1 MQKYDSYKDSDAES
15 SQNQPLLL
23 FRNKYR
29 IPSARKVD
37 HDYSGGAYF
46 VTICCKNREWF
57 FGHIV
62 EDGDGEKKMILN
74 DTGKYAE
81 QMLNALPSHNP
92 YASVPLWVV
101 MPNHVHLIV
110 VIDGEKTP
118 YERRGNVETRQATS
132 NDSTARNVETR
143 QATSNDSTARNVETR
158 QATSNDST
166 TRNVETRQATSL
178 PEPNPKPTNEKN
190 AFMQEIANMQGWLS
204 VAVGGFKSAVTKY
217 AGENNIEF
225 GWQTRFHDHI
235 IRNQK
240 EMNRIAE
247 YIENNVAKWK
257 EDCFYEKPAKQ
268 GEAGRNVACRVSTDV
283 PVVNR
288 QMKMECL
295 SAKNEK

>member
-1 MQKYDSYKDSDAES
+1 MQKYDSYKDSDAKS
-15 SQNQPLLL
+15 GQNQPLLL

-46 VTICCKNREWF
+46 VTICCEDRECF

-74 DTGKYAE
+74 DIGRYAE
-81 QMLNALPSHNP
+81 QVLTCLPLHSP
-92 YASVPLWVV
+92 YAAVPLWVV

-118 YERRGNVETRQATS
+118 YERRGNVETRHTTS
-132 NDSTARNVETR
+132 NDSPFRPVETR
-143 QATSNDSTARNVETR
+143 H
-158 QATSNDST
+158 
-166 TRNVETRQATSL
+166 ATSL
-178 PEPNPKPTNEKN
+178 PEPTPKPTNEKN

-257 EDCFYEKPAKQ
+257 EDCFYVKPAKQ
-268 GEAGRNVACRVSTDV
+268 GAAGGDVACRDVACRVSTDV

>member
-1 MQKYDSYKDSDAES
+1 MQQYDSYKDSDAES
-15 SQNQPLLL
+15 GQNQPPLL

-29 IPSARKVD
+29 IPSARKAD

-46 VTICCKNREWF
+46 VTICCEDRECF

-62 EDGDGEKKMILN
+62 EAGDGEKKMILN
-74 DTGKYAE
+74 DIGRCTE
-81 QMLNALPSHNP
+81 QVLTCLPLHSP
-92 YASVPLWVV
+92 YAAVPLWVV

-110 VIDGEKTP
+110 IIDGEKTP
-118 YERRGNVETRQATS
+118 YECRGNAEMGPNVETRH
-132 NDSTARNVETR
+132 
-143 QATSNDSTARNVETR
+143 
-158 QATSNDST
+158 
-166 TRNVETRQATSL
+166 ATSL
-178 PEPNPKPTNEKN
+178 SEPKPEPTNGKN

-235 IRNQK
+235 IRNQE

-257 EDCFYEKPAKQ
+257 EDCFYVESTKTDVVCRDAVCRD
-268 GEAGRNVACRVSTDV
+268 AVCRDAVCRDAACHVSTDI
-283 PVVNR
+283 PKGKR
-288 QMKMECL
+288 QMKKEGL
-295 SAKNEK
+295 SAKNGK

>member
-1 MQKYDSYKDSDAES
+1 MQKYDSYKDSDAKS
-15 SQNQPLLL
+15 GQNQPLLL

-46 VTICCKNREWF
+46 VTICCEDRECF

-74 DTGKYAE
+74 DIGRYAE
-81 QMLNALPSHNP
+81 QVLTCLPLHSP
-92 YASVPLWVV
+92 YAAVPLWVV

-118 YERRGNVETRQATS
+118 YERRGNVETRHATS
-132 NDSTARNVETR
+132 NDSPFHPVETR
-143 QATSNDSTARNVETR
+143 HATSNDSPFRPVETR
-158 QATSNDST
+158 H
-166 TRNVETRQATSL
+166 ATSL
-178 PEPNPKPTNEKN
+178 HEPNPKPTNEKN

-235 IRNQK
+235 IRNQE

-257 EDCFYEKPAKQ
+257 EDCFYVKPAKQ
-268 GEAGRNVACRVSTDV
+268 GAAGGGAAGGDAAGGDVACRVSTDV
-283 PVVNR
+283 PVVNQ